1 MYSTLIV
8 DDEDVIKIGLK
19 TIVDWEELGYKIAGT
34 AGNGLEALEMTEVI
48 RPDLIITDILM
59 PKMNGIE
66 FMEALKERG
75 YKGKI
80 VVLSNYGEIDYVKT
94 AMKLGAEDYILKVS
108 YSREEFTELLKK
120 MKPLLGTQTAKTDG
134 IEIKSTEQSADSFY
148 QIFLIVLPCFVK
160 QLQEAEYEKICH
172 KVRVVMG
179 EILGNRS
186 GLSISFIQ
194 KNKVAVSFSTG
205 AERLADD
212 TSIPAKIEKTLSL
225 YLMLKSSV
233 IYSLNNRGGENKQ
246 AAMDRC
252 FEKSAALFYGTLTLE
267 ESRIRLEKISDIFD
281 LITVTNRYR
290 RYVKE
295 RMLEKMQDEI
305 QSVVLNF
312 REKMA
317 DPYEVKDF
325 IRQIII
331 AVQLYFDEVYKTEVL
346 KGYRSRVHECEDI
359 AELHDL
365 INSSMDEINARVT
378 ELSLQK
384 EDYEVTENIKR
395 YIQKNIDTKLTLNDV
410 AQFAG
415 FNPNYLSTFFK
426 QKTGQTLS
434 YYINDQ
440 KMKYAQKLLETG
452 SYKVKEVSERVGYDD
467 AFYFS
472 RCFKKYFGYSPKNIS
487 KNGISEIM

>member
-1 MYSTLIV
+1 MYNTLIV

-34 AGNGLEALEMTEVI
+34 ASNGLEALEMTDVI

-75 YKGKI
+75 YAGKVI
-80 VVLSNYGEIDYVKT
+80 VLSNYGEIDYVKK

-120 MKPLLGTQTAKTDG
+120 MKPLLGTKAAEQEK
-134 IEIKSTEQSADSFY
+134 IEIRSTEQSPDSFY

-160 QLQEAEYEKICH
+160 QLREGEHEKICH
-172 KVRVVMG
+172 KVRIILG

-186 GLSISFIQ
+186 ELEIFFIQ
-194 KNKVAVSFSTG
+194 KNKVTVSFSTG
-205 AERLADD
+205 KECLPED

-233 IYSLNNRGGENKQ
+233 IYSLNNQGGENKQ
-246 AAMDRC
+246 AALDRC
-252 FEKSAALFYGTLTLE
+252 FEKSVALFYGTRTLSE
-267 ESRIRLEKISDIFD
+267 GKIHLEKISDIFD
-281 LITVTNRYR
+281 LITVSNRYR
-290 RYVKE
+290 RYIKE

-305 QSVVLNF
+305 QSMVLNF
-312 REKMA
+312 QEKIA

-325 IRQIII
+325 IRQVII

-359 AELHDL
+359 AELHEL
-365 INSSMDEINARVT
+365 INSSMVEINARIT

-384 EDYEVTENIKR
+384 EDFEVTESIKR
-395 YIQKNIDTKLTLNDV
+395 YIQNNIDMKLSLNDV
-410 AQFAG
+410 AQFIG
-415 FNPNYLSTFFK
+415 FNPNYLSTYFK

-440 KMKYAQKLLETG
+440 KMKYAQKLLATG

-472 RCFKKYFGYSPKNIS
+472 RCFKKYFGYSPKNIP
-487 KNGISEIM
+487 KKRG

>member
-120 MKPLLGTQTAKTDG
+120 MKPLLGTQTAKTDS

-186 GLSISFIQ
+186 GLSIYS
-194 KNKVAVSFSTG
+194 
-205 AERLADD
+205 
-212 TSIPAKIEKTLSL
+212 EK
-225 YLMLKSSV
+225 
-233 IYSLNNRGGENKQ
+233 
-246 AAMDRC
+246 
-252 FEKSAALFYGTLTLE
+252 
-267 ESRIRLEKISDIFD
+267 
-281 LITVTNRYR
+281 
-290 RYVKE
+290 
-295 RMLEKMQDEI
+295 
-305 QSVVLNF
+305 
-312 REKMA
+312 
-317 DPYEVKDF
+317 
-325 IRQIII
+325 
-331 AVQLYFDEVYKTEVL
+331 
-346 KGYRSRVHECEDI
+346 
-359 AELHDL
+359 
-365 INSSMDEINARVT
+365 
-378 ELSLQK
+378 
-384 EDYEVTENIKR
+384 
-395 YIQKNIDTKLTLNDV
+395 
-410 AQFAG
+410 
-415 FNPNYLSTFFK
+415 
-426 QKTGQTLS
+426 
-434 YYINDQ
+434 
-440 KMKYAQKLLETG
+440 
-452 SYKVKEVSERVGYDD
+452 
-467 AFYFS
+467 
-472 RCFKKYFGYSPKNIS
+472 
-487 KNGISEIM
+487 